1 MTAWGRARVVA
12 ALAVSTVGLSSCQT
26 VGGYGYSTPRATATA
41 SSLSVAT
48 GLGGLSAPKALIPGS
63 PRVAETDVEGTLDPI
78 LDSPISFDA
87 SVQEAAR
94 TWVEAWTTRQVG
106 TFERYL
112 TRMGEWEGLVGDE
125 LEARELPASLR
136 YLPIVESGYSPL
148 AVSRVG
154 ATGLWQITDP
164 TARHLGLTVN
174 SIVDDRRDPVASTDA
189 ALDYLGDLY
198 EEFGSWYLALAAYN
212 AGPGRVQRLL
222 DRYGSDSTVRGDRR
236 YLEIATHLPAETRNF
251 VPRLIAAATLA
262 QKAEA
267 FGLLAGDPS
276 PAAYDDVTVP
286 DATSLD
292 VIAGAAGVDEET
304 IRKLNPQFVRNF
316 TPVGE
321 TRTVRVPAGLGP
333 DFERAFAAIPPEE
346 RLTFVEHVV
355 AKGETFTKI
364 AHLYGVPVG
373 ELTDTNRDLDPRRL
387 QIGTRIVVPIAG
399 GERNAG
405 GA

>member
-1 MTAWGRARVVA
+1 MIGRRASRFAAPAVA
-12 ALAVSTVGLSSCQT
+12 ALGLASCQT
-26 VGGYGYSTPRATATA
+26 VGGYEMTPGPRMAVAA
-41 SSLSVAT
+41 LSVSPALT
-48 GLGGLSAPKALIPGS
+48 DGMTPKALIPGS
-63 PRVAETDVEGTLDPI
+63 PHVAETVVEGKLDPI
-78 LDSPISFDA
+78 LDSPISFDS
-87 SVQEAAR
+87 SVQDAAR

-112 TRMGEWEGLVGDE
+112 VRMGAWEGLVGDE

-154 ATGLWQITDP
+154 ATGLWQLTDP

-198 EEFGSWYLALAAYN
+198 DEFGSWYLALAAYN

-222 DRYGSDSTVRGDRR
+222 DRYGLEQQTGDQR
-236 YLEIATHLPAETRNF
+236 YLEIQSHLPAETRNF

-267 FGLLAGDPS
+267 FGL
-276 PAAYDDVTVP
+276 PATESAAVAFDEVTVP

-292 VIAGAAGVDEET
+292 VIADAAGVDEET
-304 IRKLNPQFVRNF
+304 IRELNPQFVRNF

-321 TRTVRVPAGLGP
+321 MRTVRVPAGLGAH
-333 DFERAFAAIPPEE
+333 FERAFAAIPPDE

-364 AHLYGVPVG
+364 AHLYGVPVAD
-373 ELTDTNRDLDPRRL
+373 LTDTNRDLDPRRL

-399 GERNAG
+399 GERNVG